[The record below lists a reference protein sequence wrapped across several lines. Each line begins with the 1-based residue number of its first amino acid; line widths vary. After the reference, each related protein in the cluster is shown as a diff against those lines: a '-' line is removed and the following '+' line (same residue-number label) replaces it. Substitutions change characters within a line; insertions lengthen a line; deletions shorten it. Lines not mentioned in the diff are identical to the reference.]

1 MDISNRIRAE
11 AEIRRLNEELEQ
23 RVRQRTAQLQ
33 AANKELEAFS
43 YSVSHD
49 LRSPLRAIDGFARIV
64 LEEYA
69 PKLDAEG
76 RRLLDVITANT
87 EKMAQLIDNL
97 LAFSRLGRQ
106 PMARRAVDLASLADS
121 VFSELKSQEKGRRIE
136 FKVGAL
142 PLAHGDPAMLRQ
154 VLQNL
159 LANAIK
165 FTRPQDEARI
175 EFTGQAGKAE
185 NTYTVKDN
193 GVGFDMA
200 YSDKLFGVF
209 QRLHGNDEFEGT
221 GVGLAIVQRI
231 VLRHGG
237 RVWAESG
244 KKGTTFY
251 FSLPTEAVPGRAE
264 PAKAG

>member
-106 PMARRAVDLASLADS
+106 PMALRAVDLASLADS
-121 VFSELKSQEKGRRIE
+121 VFSELRSQEKGRQIE
-136 FKVGAL
+136 FKIGAM
-142 PLAHGDPAMLRQ
+142 PAANGDPSMLRQ

-165 FTRPQDEARI
+165 FTRPRAKARI
-175 EFTGQAGKAE
+175 EFSGEQGEGETIYQ
-185 NTYTVKDN
+185 VRDN
-193 GVGFDMA
+193 GVGFDMTYA
-200 YSDKLFGVF
+200 DKLFGVF
-209 QRLHGNDEFEGT
+209 QRLHSTDEFEGT
-221 GVGLAIVQRI
+221 GVGLAIVQR
-231 VLRHGG
+231 VVSRHGG
-237 RVWAESG
+237 RVWAESSP
-244 KKGTTFY
+244 KGGATFY
-251 FSLPTEAVPGRAE
+251 FTMPNDKGLGSRG
-264 PAKAG
+264 